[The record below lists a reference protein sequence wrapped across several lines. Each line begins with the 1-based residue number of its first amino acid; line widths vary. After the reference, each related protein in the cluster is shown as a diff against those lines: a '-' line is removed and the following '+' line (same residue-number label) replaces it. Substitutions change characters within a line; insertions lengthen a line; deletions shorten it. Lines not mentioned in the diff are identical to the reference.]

1 MSINQSIENFLNT
14 ANLPDNLRNWGQGLQ
29 FAVNIVTAQKVTKVA
44 LREIY
49 NGVNRNSDSG
59 RILNPELANCDK
71 VMLQTVIDNTANTG
85 LKSNMTTLLGEFE
98 TWLNS

>member
-14 ANLPDNLRNWGQGLQ
+14 ANLPDNCRNWARGFEL
-29 FAVNIVTAQKVTKVA
+29 VINLVTAQKVTKVA
-44 LREIY
+44 LKEIY
-49 NGVNRNSDSG
+49 NGANRNPDSG
-59 RILNPELANCDK
+59 RLLNPELANLDK
-71 VMLQTVIDNTANTG
+71 VMLQDVINNINDAG

>member
-14 ANLPDNLRNWGQGLQ
+14 ANLPDNCRNWARGFELV
-29 FAVNIVTAQKVTKVA
+29 VNLVTAQKVTKVA

-49 NGVNRNSDSG
+49 NGANRNPDSG
-59 RILNPELANCDK
+59 RLLNPELANLDK
-71 VMLQTVIDNTANTG
+71 VMLQDVINFITDAS
-85 LKSNMTTLLGEFE
+85 LKSNMTTLLEEFE